1 VEHGRNQIR
10 CATCQTSTPSFAR
23 VTVSVMDGGRA
34 KTKRYCLQCS
44 PVGLP
49 DDTQLQRI
57 EEKLDALAT
66 TVTSLLNLLVNGE
79 VPESRS
85 MAKRLAVQAGLPMP
99 TFVEKKQGSE
109 AKNVCHSCSLVFDD
123 TTDVCSDCGAT
134 LVSIPI
140 LVTEF
145 PVDDYAAVAP
155 ASSDPAPKQRRRR
168 VTEVDTEFRVR
179 MVAEFMGQLGGA
191 SEVDHEVDLA
201 LAHKASEKYH
211 DLQTYVRNWLKKAV
225 ERHDQLLYQAARAP
239 ASTPEQD
246 LERHRAGYEQPR
258 RMVGREDAPDKD

>member
-1 VEHGRNQIR
+1 MEHGRNQIR

-99 TFVEKKQGSE
+99 TFVEKVPEIIHATPWFDANVDVMKVNHRVVIEGS
-109 AKNVCHSCSLVFDD
+109 
-123 TTDVCSDCGAT
+123 
-134 LVSIPI
+134 
-140 LVTEF
+140 
-145 PVDDYAAVAP
+145 
-155 ASSDPAPKQRRRR
+155 ASSDPAPKQRRKP
-168 VTEVDTEFRVR
+168 EPPLDGSDTWPEWFSLGHGMKGWKVELL
-179 MVAEFMGQLGGA
+179 VAEEWAYRNSF
-191 SEVDHEVDLA
+191 SEEYLLDKIYVVRGWWNADHEKKGRDPYRTFQRA
-201 LAHKASEKYH
+201 CRE
-211 DLQTYVRNWLKKAV
+211 NWGAK
-225 ERHDQLLYQAARAP
+225 AARAP
-239 ASTPEQD
+239 ASTPDQD
-246 LERHRAGYEQPR
+246 QERHRAGYEKPR